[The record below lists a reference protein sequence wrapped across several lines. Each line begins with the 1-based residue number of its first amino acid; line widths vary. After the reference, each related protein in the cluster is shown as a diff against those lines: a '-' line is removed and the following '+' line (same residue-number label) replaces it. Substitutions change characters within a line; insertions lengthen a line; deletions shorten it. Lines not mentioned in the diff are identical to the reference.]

1 MAYGLEQ
8 CDCCMI
14 ELEESQIGLC
24 EDCQE
29 GEEDGLDQPPA

>member
-1 MAYGLEQ
+1 MAHGLEQ

-14 ELEESQIGLC
+14 DLEESQIGLC

-29 GEEDGLDQPPA
+29 EEDKSGQPPA